1 MYEVMAPGRARRKP
15 GRPKSDP
22 ADAEAAARQV
32 LARANL
38 SKPKDQSGWTEE
50 LRQLMIARDRLVQA
64 TSAMINAAK
73 SLIVTAPEDLRRS
86 LEGLSRK
93 NLKSAL
99 STLDPA
105 ADGIILALGSLGK
118 AWDLQDREAD
128 AIEERMKRVL
138 EANAPPCSPFTAAAP
153 FPPPPWPWP
162 AGEIPKG

>member
-1 MYEVMAPGRARRKP
+1 MSTLSFRLRFQPGIVFFQEPNVHQAAGLSVAYP
-15 GRPKSDP
+15 LESD
-22 ADAEAAARQV
+22 V
-32 LARANL
+32 
-38 SKPKDQSGWTEE
+38 
-50 LRQLMIARDRLVQA
+50 
-64 TSAMINAAK
+64 
-73 SLIVTAPEDLRRS
+73 
-86 LEGLSRK
+86 EGLSRK
-93 NLKSAL
+93 NLRSAL

-105 ADGIILALGSLGK
+105 AGGIILALGSLGK

>member
-1 MYEVMAPGRARRKP
+1 
-15 GRPKSDP
+15 
-22 ADAEAAARQV
+22 
-32 LARANL
+32 
-38 SKPKDQSGWTEE
+38 
-50 LRQLMIARDRLVQA
+50 MIARDRLVQA

-93 NLKSAL
+93 NLRSAL

-105 ADGIILALGSLGK
+105 AGGIILALGSLGK